1 MCFIEMHHYRKH
13 VIVRQKKQSTDGP
26 VCDWTIIVSFLAGAS
41 ILCLLSWAQMFSG
54 KLNIL
59 SSASLQPHSLC
70 FSFRLQQ
77 VCWLAHR
84 RWHVVENR
92 KYKPLTLA
100 LFPPPT
106 FVYPKRQVHCPVC
119 LCACTDTV
127 QQRLPSPYVIPSC
140 YEHKANLHLIALQLF
155 FREEV

>member
-1 MCFIEMHHYRKH
+1 MDLC
-13 VIVRQKKQSTDGP
+13 VIGP
-26 VCDWTIIVSFLAGAS
+26 LSFLS
-41 ILCLLSWAQMFSG
+41 LQVPLYCVCWAELKCSVV

-92 KYKPLTLA
+92 IYKPLTLA
-100 LFPPPT
+100 LFSPPT

-119 LCACTDTV
+119 VCACTDTV

-155 FREEV
+155 LERKFNFSPRLLTHCSLNPLQKVTG